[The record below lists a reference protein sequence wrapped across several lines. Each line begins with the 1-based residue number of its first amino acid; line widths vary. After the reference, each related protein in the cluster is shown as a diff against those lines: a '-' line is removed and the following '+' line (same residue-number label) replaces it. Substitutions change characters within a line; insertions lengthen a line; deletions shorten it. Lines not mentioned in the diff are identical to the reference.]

1 LLYVWF
7 FCFAIEVYLYVCCFI
22 FQHCNSVNSTT
33 STSAAPAVAAV
44 VSNAALPIS
53 AAASVFTE
61 LCNCPQH
68 RSLIL
73 GLSAIIQA
81 IAISCPS
88 ALVWHNLGDGKS
100 TSPLNGSPLDLLP
113 CSPSNLPMPAG
124 SDNHRVSGKFSVRG
138 SFFASFH
145 FCAT

>member
-1 LLYVWF
+1 MF
-7 FCFAIEVYLYVCCFI
+7 D
-22 FQHCNSVNSTT
+22 SVNNATP
-33 STSAAPAVAAV
+33 TSAAVTAATATV

-53 AAASVFTE
+53 AAVSVFTE

-73 GLSAIIQA
+73 GLSAIVQA
-81 IAISCPS
+81 IVVSCPS

-113 CSPSNLPMPAG
+113 CSPSNLPMPVG
-124 SDNHRVSGKFSVRG
+124 SDNQRVSRTFIVFAHLSVLL
-138 SFFASFH
+138 SF
-145 FCAT
+145 